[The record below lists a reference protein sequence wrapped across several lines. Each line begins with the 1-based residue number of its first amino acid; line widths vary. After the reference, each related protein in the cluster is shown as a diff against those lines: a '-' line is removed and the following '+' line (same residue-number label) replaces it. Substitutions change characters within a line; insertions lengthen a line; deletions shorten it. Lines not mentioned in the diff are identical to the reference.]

1 MFRVSGWY
9 FIVFCIYS
17 QPFIIQPLY
26 HLSTRRKQI
35 IPDDK
40 AENNNDDGEKPIC
53 NKKHNRHADAK
64 PEQNKSEESFH
75 LLSPARTTRF
85 LLRSQP
91 LPSYMRSFRF
101 AMNRNL

>member
-17 QPFIIQPLY
+17 RPLY
-26 HLSTRRKQI
+26 HPSTRRKQI
-35 IPDDK
+35 IPNDK

-53 NKKHNRHADAK
+53 NKKHNCHADAK

-85 LLRSQP
+85 LLRLTATPFLLAQ
-91 LPSYMRSFRF
+91 LPFCDES
-101 AMNRNL
+101 